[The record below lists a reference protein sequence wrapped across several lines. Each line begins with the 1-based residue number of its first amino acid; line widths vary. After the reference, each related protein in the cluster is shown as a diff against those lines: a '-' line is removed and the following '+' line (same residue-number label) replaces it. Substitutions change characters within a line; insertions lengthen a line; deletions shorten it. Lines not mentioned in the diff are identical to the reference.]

1 MSSYYSVDAP
11 PITRI
16 CKILQLNTCLVPTA
30 SVGVPYSTGR
40 CHFSA
45 TKLPSLLAVT
55 LIIQE
60 VIHAAGWE
68 TKTKASLSRLRKLRH
83 LLCGDA

>member
-1 MSSYYSVDAP
+1 MSSYYSVDVP
-11 PITRI
+11 PITKI

-30 SVGVPYSTGR
+30 SVGVPYSTGG

-45 TKLPSLLAVT
+45 TKLPSFLAVT

-60 VIHAAGWE
+60 VIRAAAWE
-68 TKTKASLSRLRKLRH
+68 TKTKGSLSKLRKRRH